1 MNFYQKRYIYYPPIC
16 YDTGDKMIEF
26 EKDIGTNAGKVW
38 VYLSNKCSATKT
50 ELKKE
55 TKLDDWMLHAS
66 LGWLAREGKVRREGE
81 RYTLG
86 KTNLV
91 ETIGTNAGRVWS
103 ALKSSGALNKR
114 QLTSKT
120 NLKEQELSAS
130 IGWLAREGKIDWD
143 EKTKTY
149 KFK

>member
-1 MNFYQKRYIYYPPIC
+1 MNFYQKRYIYYLPIYC
-16 YDTGDKMIEF
+16 DTGDKMIEF

-38 VYLSNKCSATKT
+38 N
-50 ELKKE
+50 
-55 TKLDDWMLHAS
+55 
-66 LGWLAREGKVRREGE
+66 
-81 RYTLG
+81 
-86 KTNLV
+86 
-91 ETIGTNAGRVWS
+91 

-149 KFK
+149 KLK